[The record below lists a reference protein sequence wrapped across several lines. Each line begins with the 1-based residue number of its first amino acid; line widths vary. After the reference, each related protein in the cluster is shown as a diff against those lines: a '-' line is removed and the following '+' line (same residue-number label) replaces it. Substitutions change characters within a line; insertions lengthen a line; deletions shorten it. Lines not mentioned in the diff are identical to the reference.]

1 MGVVKANLDNTLAI
15 LLTASDAVVPALI
28 AARGQ
33 HAGRRF
39 VEFFTANIRNPNT
52 RKAYYRAAC
61 EFFDW
66 CDQARLGLLDIEPV
80 HVAAWVEDL
89 GRRFSPPTV
98 KQWLAA
104 VRMLFDWL
112 VVGQV
117 LAVNPA
123 AAVRGPK
130 YVVRTGKTPVLAAP
144 EARQLLDSIDTATVI
159 GLCDRA
165 LIGLLV
171 FTFARIGATL
181 GMTVADVYWQHRR
194 LWVRLH
200 EKGGKEHSMP
210 CHHHLDPYL
219 QDYIEAAG
227 IAGDREGPLF
237 RTVFRR
243 TGVLTDRAMSQSDAW
258 RMVQRRARDADIP
271 TAVCNHTFRATGIT
285 AYLDNGGSLENAQA
299 MAAHESP
306 RTTKLYDRTD
316 DQITLDE
323 VEKIGI

>member
-1 MGVVKANLDNTLAI
+1 M
-15 LLTASDAVVPALI
+15 P
-28 AARGQ
+28 
-33 HAGRRF
+33 RRF

-66 CDQARLGLLDIEPV
+66 CDQAGLGLLDIEPV
-80 HVAAWVEDL
+80 HVAAWVETL
-89 GRRFSPPTV
+89 GRGLSPPTV

-130 YVVRTGKTPVLAAP
+130 YVVRTGKTPVLGAL
-144 EARQLLDSIDTATVI
+144 EARQLLDSIDTESVV
-159 GLCDRA
+159 GLRDRA

-171 FTFARIGATL
+171 FTFARIGAAL
-181 GMTVADVYWQHRR
+181 GMTVEDVYWQHRR

-210 CHHHLDPYL
+210 CHHNLETYL

-227 IAGDREGPLF
+227 VAGDREGPLF
-237 RTVFRR
+237 RATIRR
-243 TGVLTDRAMSQSDAW
+243 TGVLTDRPMSQSDAW
-258 RMVQRRARDADIP
+258 RMVQRRARDAGIR
-271 TAVCNHTFRATGIT
+271 TAVCSHTFRATGIT
-285 AYLDNGGSLENAQA
+285 AYLDNGGALENAQA

-323 VEKIGI
+323 VEEIGF

>member
-1 MGVVKANLDNTLAI
+1 M
-15 LLTASDAVVPALI
+15 
-28 AARGQ
+28 
-33 HAGRRF
+33 
-39 VEFFTANIRNPNT
+39 
-52 RKAYYRAAC
+52 
-61 EFFDW
+61 
-66 CDQARLGLLDIEPV
+66 
-80 HVAAWVEDL
+80 HVAAWVESL
-89 GRRFSPPTV
+89 GRGFSPPTV

-144 EARQLLDSIDTATVI
+144 EARQLLDSIDTKTVV
-159 GLCDRA
+159 GLRDRA

-171 FTFARIGATL
+171 FTFARIGAAL
-181 GMTVADVYWQHRR
+181 GMTVEDVYWQHRR

-210 CHHHLDPYL
+210 CHHNLETYL
-219 QDYIEAAG
+219 QDYIEAARL
-227 IAGDREGPLF
+227 AGDRAGPLF
-237 RTVFRR
+237 RTTVRR
-243 TGVLTDRAMSQSDAW
+243 TGVLTDRPMTQSDAW
-258 RMVQRRARDADIP
+258 RMVQRRARDAGIP

>member
-1 MGVVKANLDNTLAI
+1 VT
-15 LLTASDAVVPALI
+15 
-28 AARGQ
+28 
-33 HAGRRF
+33 
-39 VEFFTANIRNPNT
+39 
-52 RKAYYRAAC
+52 

-66 CDQARLGLLDIEPV
+66 YDQARLNLLDIEPV
-80 HVAAWVEDL
+80 HVAAWVEKL
-89 GRRFSPPTV
+89 GREFSPPSV
-98 KQWLAA
+98 KQMLAA
-104 VRMLFDWL
+104 VRMLFDWP

-130 YVVRTGKTPVLAAP
+130 YVVRTGKTPVLAAT
-144 EARQLLDSIDTATVI
+144 EARQLLDSIDTKTVV
-159 GLCDRA
+159 GLRDRA

-171 FTFARIGATL
+171 FTFARIGAAL
-181 GMTVADVYWQHRR
+181 GMTVADVFWQHRR

-200 EKGGKEHSMP
+200 EKGGKEHAMP
-210 CHHHLDPYL
+210 CHHHLETYL
-219 QDYIEAAG
+219 QDYIEAAK
-227 IAGDREGPLF
+227 IADDRGGALF
-237 RTVFRR
+237 RTTVRR
-243 TGVLTDRAMSQSDAW
+243 TGVLTDRAMTQSDAW
-258 RMVQRRARDADIP
+258 RMLQRRARAAGIP

>member
-1 MGVVKANLDNTLAI
+1 
-15 LLTASDAVVPALI
+15 
-28 AARGQ
+28 
-33 HAGRRF
+33 
-39 VEFFTANIRNPNT
+39 
-52 RKAYYRAAC
+52 
-61 EFFDW
+61 
-66 CDQARLGLLDIEPV
+66 V
-80 HVAAWVEDL
+80 HVAAWVEKL
-89 GRRFSPPTV
+89 GREFSPPSV

-144 EARQLLDSIDTATVI
+144 EARQLLDSIDTATVV
-159 GLCDRA
+159 GLRDRA

-171 FTFARIGATL
+171 FTFARIGAAL
-181 GMTVADVYWQHRR
+181 GMSVADVYWQHRR

-210 CHHHLDPYL
+210 CHHNLETYL

-227 IAGDREGPLF
+227 VAGDREGPLF
-237 RTVFRR
+237 RTTIRR
-243 TGVLTDRAMSQSDAW
+243 TGVLTDRPMTQSDAW
-258 RMVQRRARDADIP
+258 RMLQRRARDAGIP
-271 TAVCNHTFRATGIT
+271 TAVCNHTFRAIGIT

>member
-1 MGVVKANLDNTLAI
+1 MNDDPDQLPVI
-15 LLTASDAVVPALI
+15 LLTKPSATVPALI
-28 AARGQ
+28 AARGP

-39 VEFFTANIRNPNT
+39 VEFFTANIRNPHT
-52 RKAYYRAAC
+52 RRAYYRAVS
-61 EFFDW
+61 EFCDW

-80 HVAAWVEDL
+80 HVAAWVESL
-89 GRRFSPPTV
+89 GREFAPPSV

-117 LAVNPA
+117 LA
-123 AAVRGPK
+123 
-130 YVVRTGKTPVLAAP
+130 AP
-144 EARQLLDSIDTATVI
+144 EARQLLDSINTATVV
-159 GLCDRA
+159 GRRDRA
-165 LIGLLV
+165 LIALLV
-171 FTFARIGATL
+171 YTFARIGAAL
-181 GMTVADVYWQHRR
+181 GMNVGDVYWQHRR

-200 EKGGKEHSMP
+200 EKGGKEHAMP
-210 CHHHLDPYL
+210 CHHHLETYL

-227 IAGDREGPLF
+227 LADDREGALF
-237 RTVFRR
+237 RTTVRR
-243 TGVLTDRAMSQSDAW
+243 TGVLTDRPMSQSDAW
-258 RMVQRRARDADIP
+258 RMLQRRARAAGIP

-316 DQITLDE
+316 DQITLLSPA
-323 VEKIGI
+323 